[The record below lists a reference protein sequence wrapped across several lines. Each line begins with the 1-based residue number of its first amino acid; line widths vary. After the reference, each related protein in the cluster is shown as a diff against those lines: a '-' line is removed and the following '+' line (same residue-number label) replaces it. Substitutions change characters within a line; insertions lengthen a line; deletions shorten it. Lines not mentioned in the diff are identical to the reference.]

1 MWTRVFAALCVCV
14 CLCVCVGQEHKAPQ
28 KCVFWDVIKSFCLRF
43 FFVSFGVLPFVGP
56 SFTLTAFHPVLAK
69 ISKWNCCIICTF
81 RIFICVC
88 PILPHRKKFSI
99 NFARLSFGGK
109 QSVNKTAQDEP
120 QFPTRLDLS
129 SLSKRPT
136 KRKLKLK
143 CCQNICWIIQQLVP
157 TAGNS
162 SLCQLSSILFLWAH
176 SFFFF
181 FWCCLFWP
189 SKCKFLGS
197 IAVSLAPF
205 SSVLSMS
212 LGSSSQA
219 WSGN

>member
-1 MWTRVFAALCVCV
+1 MKCEEEFFRAVCVCV
-14 CLCVCVGQEHKAPQ
+14 S
-28 KCVFWDVIKSFCLRF
+28 VFVWGKNTKSRKNVSFETLLKVF
-43 FFVSFGVLPFVGP
+43 AFVFFVSFGVLPFVGP

-99 NFARLSFGGK
+99 NFARLSFGEK

-143 CCQNICWIIQQLVP
+143 CCQDICWIIQQLVP

-162 SLCQLSSILFLWAH
+162 SLFQLSSILFLWAH
-176 SFFFF
+176 SFFF
-181 FWCCLFWP
+181 WCCLLWP

-197 IAVSLAPF
+197 IAISLAPF
-205 SSVLSMS
+205 SSPVLSMS

>member
-1 MWTRVFAALCVCV
+1 MVERVFFLFPPSPCYCGTKAAALRIANEVWRRVFAALCVCV
-14 CLCVCVGQEHKAPQ
+14 C
-28 KCVFWDVIKSFCLRF
+28 VFVFVWGKNTKSRKNVSFETLLKVF
-43 FFVSFGVLPFVGP
+43 AFVFFVSFGVLPFVGP

-143 CCQNICWIIQQLVP
+143 CCQDICWIIQQLVP

-162 SLCQLSSILFLWAH
+162 SLFQLSSILFLWAH
-176 SFFFF
+176 SFFF
-181 FWCCLFWP
+181 LV
-189 SKCKFLGS
+189 L
-197 IAVSLAPF
+197 PF
-205 SSVLSMS
+205 VAKQM
-212 LGSSSQA
+212 
-219 WSGN
+219 